1 MKISIIYLSILPLV
15 SGVLS
20 NNLYS
25 INHNIYSGYER
36 LGKVKQFLEP
46 NLFSIIEHR
55 KETAEKAMTLKEI
68 IGNNVVKSISE
79 TLPHVDSIGHKILHA
94 NNIFIN
100 DVLNSNILDHE
111 TQKTIILFSIK
122 IAQYGDDMGSELLQ
136 TYYNIVDYC
145 L

>member
-1 MKISIIYLSILPLV
+1 MKISILYLSILPLV
-15 SGVLS
+15 LGVIN

-36 LGKVKQFLEP
+36 LGNFKYLLEP
-46 NLFSIIEHR
+46 NLFSVIEHR
-55 KETAEKAMTLKEI
+55 KETAKQAMTLKETV
-68 IGNNVVKSISE
+68 GNNIVKSISAS
-79 TLPHVDSIGHKILHA
+79 LPHVDSIGHDILHA
-94 NNIFIN
+94 NNLFIN
-100 DVLNSNILDHE
+100 DVLNSNVLDHE

-122 IAQYGDDMGSELLQ
+122 LAQYGDDMGSQLLQ